1 MDLDETSSQGE
12 EDETWDDFQEEA
24 GQEGVQSL
32 FSDAR
37 LPTIAAALQH
47 DTRAFGFDFAS
58 FREQASTVATHLFRL
73 RSFLACLLKNPSS
86 NKWCLSPSQTDL
98 RNSCSTLPSIHS
110 EATLLGHHGQCCS

>member
-47 DTRAFGFDFAS
+47 DTRAFGFNFAS
-58 FREQASTVATHLFRL
+58 FRKQASTVAIPPSKPRTFP
-73 RSFLACLLKNPSS
+73 ALLKNLSS
-86 NKWCLSPSQTDL
+86 DKWCLSPSQSDL
-98 RNSCSTLPSIHS
+98 RDWPCSTLPSLCS
-110 EATLLGHHGQCCS
+110 QALLLDHHGRCFS